1 MDHRYERILKMHR
14 ILATARR
21 PVLLERMMDALDCS
35 RATVYRDIA
44 FLRDALHAPIE
55 SSEDPAGFMYV
66 QDEHQPRFE
75 LPGLWLSS
83 QEMQALLTTSQLF
96 ARQGTEWLD
105 EAVAPLRERIESML
119 EDQTSDGSWP
129 MDRIRVIA
137 AAHRYLDEQ
146 TFRLASTAVLER
158 KQLTFEYR
166 ARSTNHVSQRHVSP
180 QRLTHYRDNWY
191 LDAFDHDRDALRS
204 FAVDQMRH
212 ASVKK
217 EEAISM
223 SSHELDEVLASGFGI
238 FSGKAQFVATLRFSE
253 KAARWVADETW
264 HSRQEGHFLPDG
276 RYELKVPYSYS
287 RELIM
292 EVLRHGPDVEVVAPV
307 MLREEARSMLLMALA
322 QYEE

>member
-14 ILATARR
+14 MLAGARH
-21 PVLLERMMDALDCS
+21 PVLLERMMEALDCS

-44 FLRDALHAPIE
+44 FLRDALYAPVE

-66 QDEHQPRFE
+66 HDEHQPRFE

-83 QEMQALLTTSQLF
+83 QEMQALLAASQLF

-105 EAVAPLRERIESML
+105 EAVEPIRTRIESML
-119 EDQTSDGSWP
+119 EGQTPDGSWP
-129 MDRIRVIA
+129 VDRIRVIA
-137 AAHRYLDEQ
+137 ANHRHLDEQ
-146 TFRLASTAVLER
+146 TFRLACSAVLER

-180 QRLTHYRDNWY
+180 QRMTHYRDNWY
-191 LDAFDHDRDALRS
+191 LDAFDHDRTALRS

-212 ASVKK
+212 ASVKP
-217 EEAISM
+217 EAAVSM
-223 SSHELDEVLASGFGI
+223 DVRDLDDKLASGFGI
-238 FSGKAQFVATLRFSE
+238 FSGKAQFEATLRFSE

-264 HSRQEGHFLPDG
+264 HSRQEGSFLPDG

-292 EVLRHGPDVEVVAPV
+292 EVLRYGPDVEVVAPV
-307 MLREEARSMLLMALA
+307 MLREEAKSMLLMALA
-322 QYEE
+322 QYEQ